1 MRLEHNFVVPV
12 PVEQAWQALL
22 DVERVAPCM
31 PGATL
36 GEVHGEE
43 FTGTVKVKLGPMAL
57 TYAGNATF
65 TEKDADAHRVV
76 ISAAG
81 KEKKGAGT
89 AKATVTATLAEQGSQ
104 TAVHVITDFTI
115 TGRPAQF
122 GRGVL
127 QEVSNK
133 LLDEFATRL
142 SGQLSGATAGPA
154 PAPAASTGDSR
165 PAAGPAAG
173 PSVAGNDAIDV
184 FGVAGFPVLKRLAPA
199 VLGLLAL
206 AAIAAI
212 LRRPAL
218 R

>member
-36 GEVHGEE
+36 GEVHGDE

-104 TAVHVITDFTI
+104 TAVHVITEFTI

-142 SGQLSGATAGPA
+142 SDQLSGTGPD
-154 PAPAASTGDSR
+154 PAPAAASTGGSR
-165 PAAGPAAG
+165 SAAGPPAG